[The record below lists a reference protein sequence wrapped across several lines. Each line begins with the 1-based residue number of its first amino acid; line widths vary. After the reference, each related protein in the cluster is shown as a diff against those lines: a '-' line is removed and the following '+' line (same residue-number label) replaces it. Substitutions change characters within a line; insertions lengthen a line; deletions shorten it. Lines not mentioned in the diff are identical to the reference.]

1 MGAPEKVRQTTKDKK
16 KLRANSQ
23 LFLYLY
29 IIKCILKEQ
38 FLGVPKSEKPECTKR
53 TRGFRR
59 QGQRQKCPLKS
70 FYTYPRNDNRIP
82 AATAEPITPATLGPI
97 ACINRKFE
105 GLAS

>member
-1 MGAPEKVRQTTKDKK
+1 M
-16 KLRANSQ
+16 
-23 LFLYLY
+23 
-29 IIKCILKEQ
+29 ILSEG
-38 FLGVPKSEKPECTKR
+38 FLGDPKSEKPECTKR

-70 FYTYPRNDNRIP
+70 FYTYPKKLSNIP

>member
-1 MGAPEKVRQTTKDKK
+1 MGAPKETRQSKDKK

-23 LFLYLY
+23 LFLFLY
-29 IIKCILKEQ
+29 FIKCIFKEQ

-70 FYTYPRNDNRIP
+70 FYTYPKKLNKIP

-97 ACINRKFE
+97 ACISRKFE
-105 GLAS
+105 GFAS